1 MKTKVKDVVQMVV
14 DRGQEDMKYPIA
26 CGILEA
32 RLSVLL
38 TDIDTLVRQVNRNP
52 DQAFDIV
59 QRWASLL
66 DKNIQDW

>member
-32 RLSVLL
+32 RLGILL
-38 TDIDTLVRQVNRNP
+38 TDIDTLVKQVNKNP

-59 QRWASLL
+59 QRWARLL